1 MLELVPL
8 ASISPFILAALLQP
22 AGFVAPEPTRLTVT
36 ITLPE
41 QVKEPVYIAGN
52 LDPFGPWDPKKFVV
66 PGEGR
71 TRTFEVAVPNG
82 HRFEFKVTLG
92 SWDRQQVDAT
102 GRVMGNHV
110 VEPGTTTYSVEVAG
124 FGNGVDNLIGNI
136 QERVTTGQV
145 ELWRDVESRHGIL
158 KRHVIVWL
166 PPEYAKEPER
176 RFPVLYMHDGQNVI
190 DAALSFAGDEWG
202 IDEAIVRLSSAGRL
216 EPMIVVAPFNSAD
229 RHLEY
234 WPYAKGPQY
243 ARFLV
248 EELKPRVDSAFRTK
262 PEREHTAVMGSSMGG
277 VISFYL
283 AQAHA
288 DTFGRAACVSTHW
301 VYEEDRYPAEIEK
314 MADFPRNVRLYFDFG
329 TVDADAPYEP
339 LQDRVSAKFRQWGW
353 REGMDFIVRKFP
365 GASHNEAAWRARLDY
380 VLLDLF
386 SMPMGE
392 APKPAAP

>member
-1 MLELVPL
+1 M
-8 ASISPFILAALLQP
+8 
-22 AGFVAPEPTRLTVT
+22 
-36 ITLPE
+36 
-41 QVKEPVYIAGN
+41 EPVYIAGN

>member
-1 MLELVPL
+1 
-8 ASISPFILAALLQP
+8 
-22 AGFVAPEPTRLTVT
+22 
-36 ITLPE
+36 
-41 QVKEPVYIAGN
+41 
-52 LDPFGPWDPKKFVV
+52 
-66 PGEGR
+66 
-71 TRTFEVAVPNG
+71 
-82 HRFEFKVTLG
+82 
-92 SWDRQQVDAT
+92 
-102 GRVMGNHV
+102 
-110 VEPGTTTYSVEVAG
+110 
-124 FGNGVDNLIGNI
+124 
-136 QERVTTGQV
+136 
-145 ELWRDVESRHGIL
+145 
-158 KRHVIVWL
+158 
-166 PPEYAKEPER
+166 
-176 RFPVLYMHDGQNVI
+176 
-190 DAALSFAGDEWG
+190 
-202 IDEAIVRLSSAGRL
+202 
-216 EPMIVVAPFNSAD
+216 
-229 RHLEY
+229 
-234 WPYAKGPQY
+234 
-243 ARFLV
+243 
-248 EELKPRVDSAFRTK
+248 
-262 PEREHTAVMGSSMGG
+262 MGSSMGG